1 MRSAKD
7 ETNELYRSDRL
18 RIRNAKLGILER
30 FDYDKK
36 VKLAKHVSINSFL
49 MDED

>member
-1 MRSAKD
+1 MRSVKQD
-7 ETNELYRSDRL
+7 ENELYRSDRI

-30 FDYDKK
+30 FDFDTKE
-36 VKLAKHVSINSFL
+36 KLAKHLSINNYL